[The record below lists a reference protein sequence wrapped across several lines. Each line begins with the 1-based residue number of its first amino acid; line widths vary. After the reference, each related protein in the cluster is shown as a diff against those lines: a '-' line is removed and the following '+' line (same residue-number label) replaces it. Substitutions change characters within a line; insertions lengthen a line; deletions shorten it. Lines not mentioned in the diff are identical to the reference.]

1 MPKDNKGCA
10 VGTKYSI
17 KPAETHA
24 TVLVPLCNLN
34 DNPGL
39 LLEVGGKLRAHSG
52 EVRWAPSRFTFVDSH
67 PCWSS
72 FLGGKFDP
80 TDESALHAA
89 LREAKEEVGIDMEKI
104 EILGRLGPLTRSPT
118 W

>member
-17 KPAETHA
+17 KPTESHA
-24 TVLVPLCNLN
+24 AVLVPLCSLN

-39 LLEVGGKLRAHSG
+39 LLEVRGKLRVHSG
-52 EVRWAPSRFTFVDSH
+52 EVRWAPSRFSFVDSH
-67 PCWSS
+67 SCWSS
-72 FLGGKFDP
+72 FLGGKFDLI
-80 TDESALHAA
+80 DGSALHAA
-89 LREAKEEVGIDMEKI
+89 LREAKKEVGIDVEKI